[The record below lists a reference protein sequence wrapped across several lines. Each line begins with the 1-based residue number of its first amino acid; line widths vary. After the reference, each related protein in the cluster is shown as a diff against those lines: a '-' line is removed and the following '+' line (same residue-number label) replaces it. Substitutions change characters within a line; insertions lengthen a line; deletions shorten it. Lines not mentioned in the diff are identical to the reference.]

1 MRDQA
6 EEAKAGI
13 VQWVKWKERILYCES
28 HCPVSKQT

>member
-13 VQWVKWKERILYCES
+13 VQWVKWKERGGKGKEKGRKGYL
-28 HCPVSKQT
+28 